1 MAVMVQRL
9 AQQVVVLLAR
19 VQFPVTALFQCRMH
33 YVECVPDDIIF
44 S

>member
-19 VQFPVTALFQCRMH
+19 VQFPVTALFNAECVS
-33 YVECVPDDIIF
+33 VECVDDGLLF

>member
-19 VQFPVTALFQCRMH
+19 VQFPVTALYAD
-33 YVECVPDDIIF
+33 YVSIHEDLPYT
-44 S
+44 